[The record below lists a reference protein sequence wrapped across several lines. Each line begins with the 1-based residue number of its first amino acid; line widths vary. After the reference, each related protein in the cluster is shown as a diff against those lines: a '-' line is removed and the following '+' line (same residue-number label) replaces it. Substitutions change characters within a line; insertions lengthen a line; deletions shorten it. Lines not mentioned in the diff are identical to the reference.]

1 MATKKKA
8 APAKKSLAVKKSA
21 VKDMGVKAGKS
32 KDVKGG
38 GGRYKASNPKTPSD
52 PGCTPCI

>member
-1 MATKKKA
+1 MVTKKKA
-8 APAKKSLAVKKSA
+8 APAKKLSVKKSS
-21 VKDMGVKAGKS
+21 VKDMSVKAGKS

-52 PGCTPCI
+52 PGCVPCE